1 MRPPSAASSLALGVG
16 LLVALAAACAPSEQP
31 PADTAI
37 VPVGAAADSATVS
50 PAATATPL
58 PARLDSGA
66 RTPSPSGTAATR
78 PPARTTSTAPSPRG
92 TATDTSTGPR
102 LRPPSKAPGGYIIVP
117 NSSHD
122 SLRMAPPATST
133 GTSTRP

>member
-1 MRPPSAASSLALGVG
+1 MRPQSAVSSLALGAG
-16 LLVALAAACAPSEQP
+16 LLVAFAVGCAPSEQP

-37 VPVGAAADSATVS
+37 VPVDARVDSITAS

-58 PARLDSGA
+58 PAALDSGTRA
-66 RTPSPSGTAATR
+66 PAASGTAVTRATPRTTGATPATR
-78 PPARTTSTAPSPRG
+78 GA
-92 TATDTSTGPR
+92 ATDTSTGPR
-102 LRPPSKAPGGYIIVP
+102 LRPPAKAPGGYILVP
-117 NSSHD
+117 NSAHD

>member
-1 MRPPSAASSLALGVG
+1 MRPLSAA
-16 LLVALAAACAPSEQP
+16 LLVALAVACAPSEQP

-37 VPVGAAADSATVS
+37 VPARTDSAAAT

-58 PARLDSGA
+58 PAALDSGT
-66 RTPSPSGTAATR
+66 RTPAPSGTATTRATPRTTGATPATR
-78 PPARTTSTAPSPRG
+78 GA
-92 TATDTSTGPR
+92 ATDTSTGPR
-102 LRPPSKAPGGYIIVP
+102 LRPPTKVPGGYIMVP
-117 NSSHD
+117 NSAHD

>member
-1 MRPPSAASSLALGVG
+1 MRPLSAA
-16 LLVALAAACAPSEQP
+16 LLVALAVACAPSEQP

-37 VPVGAAADSATVS
+37 VPVDARVDSATAT

-58 PARLDSGA
+58 PAALDSGA
-66 RTPSPSGTAATR
+66 RTAAPSGTAATR
-78 PPARTTSTAPSPRG
+78 ATPRTTAATPATRG
-92 TATDTSTGPR
+92 AATDTSTGPR
-102 LRPPSKAPGGYIIVP
+102 LRPPTKAPGGYIMVP
-117 NSSHD
+117 NSAHD